1 MYESLQIYKLTLCL
15 RSLEFWRLFSMQAA
29 INCVFV
35 VQMMECPTSLH
46 MVDFER
52 EKRTSLL

>member
-1 MYESLQIYKLTLCL
+1 
-15 RSLEFWRLFSMQAA
+15 MQAP
-29 INCVFV
+29 INSVFV

-52 EKRTSLL
+52 EKQTSPL